1 MLERDYIMRLIRE
14 FMAALARML
23 EKKEIEGRREA
34 LRKLYEQYVGPYDF
48 YHIMS
53 VDDIMQSFTKYP
65 ESERLH
71 RMEMLAELYYAEAD
85 MLSEPMRGNIISLA
99 LSLFGFVDRNSK
111 TFSFDRRKKMDELRG
126 KVWEVKS

>member
-48 YHIMS
+48 YHIMP

-126 KVWEVKS
+126 KSGGIKS

>member
-48 YHIMS
+48 YHIMP

-126 KVWEVKS
+126 KSGEVKS

>member
-34 LRKLYEQYVGPYDF
+34 LRKLYEQYVGPYDL

-65 ESERLH
+65 ESERLY

-126 KVWEVKS
+126 KRAGN